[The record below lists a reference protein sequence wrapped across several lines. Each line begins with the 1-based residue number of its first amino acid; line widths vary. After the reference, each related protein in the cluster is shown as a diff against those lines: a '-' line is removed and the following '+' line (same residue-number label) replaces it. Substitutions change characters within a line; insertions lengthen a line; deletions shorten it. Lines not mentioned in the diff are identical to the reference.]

1 MIPCAPVLRL
11 SGRRDIYVKQIS
23 IIVLVA
29 AAASAQPRYSVTDLG
44 VLKGGNFSQGAAI
57 SDNQFVSGLS
67 SVADGSQHAVIWYN
81 GRAIDIS
88 KPGVLGPNSGAFGIN
103 SSGQAA
109 VLAES
114 TAKDPNN
121 ENFCAYGTG
130 LK

>member
-1 MIPCAPVLRL
+1 MILRPPVLRL
-11 SGRRDIYVKQIS
+11 SGRRDIYVKLVSI

-67 SVADGSQHAVIWYN
+67 SVADGSQHAMIWYN

-103 SSGQAA
+103 S
-109 VLAES
+109 
-114 TAKDPNN
+114 
-121 ENFCAYGTG
+121 
-130 LK
+130 